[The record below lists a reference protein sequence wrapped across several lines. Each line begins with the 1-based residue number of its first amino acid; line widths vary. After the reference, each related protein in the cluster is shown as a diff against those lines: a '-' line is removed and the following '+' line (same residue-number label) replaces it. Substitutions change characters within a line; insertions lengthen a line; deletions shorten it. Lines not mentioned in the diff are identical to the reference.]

1 MNLIIVADR
10 GGLKAFKT
18 SKERDEKSIEL
29 LEQSIIEEMLGVVSD
44 KMSDVAGNF
53 PIDETTGKGHVAS
66 EKMTL
71 KIEYEKRA
79 VKKLIKDIE
88 SILKKYQP
96 AVWDFAASSDINGS
110 ILDHLE
116 ASLKV
121 HLRHN
126 LKKDLMKTPQG
137 ELARHF
143 EHA

>member
-18 SKERDEKSIEL
+18 SKERDEKGIEL
-29 LEQSIIEEMLGVVSD
+29 VEEFFIEEDRGRYKD
-44 KMSDVAGNF
+44 KVTDQASRFRNWGSTA
-53 PIDETTGKGHVAS
+53 EKGMKEL
-66 EKMTL
+66 EK
-71 KIEYEKRA
+71 ENRA
-79 VKKLIKDIE
+79 CRTLIKDLE
-88 SILKKYQP
+88 AVLKKHQP
-96 AVWDFAASSDINGS
+96 SVWDFAASSDINGA

-116 ASLKV
+116 ASSKA

-137 ELARHF
+137 ELVSHF